1 VINGLELSYN
11 NIVSTIE
18 IVSQIGSAIIGEK
31 GGENNGANI
40 KTNPW
45 KDE

>member
-1 VINGLELSYN
+1 MVWNQVTIILFQLSK
-11 NIVSTIE
+11 SL
-18 IVSQIGSAIIGEK
+18 SQIGSAIIGEK